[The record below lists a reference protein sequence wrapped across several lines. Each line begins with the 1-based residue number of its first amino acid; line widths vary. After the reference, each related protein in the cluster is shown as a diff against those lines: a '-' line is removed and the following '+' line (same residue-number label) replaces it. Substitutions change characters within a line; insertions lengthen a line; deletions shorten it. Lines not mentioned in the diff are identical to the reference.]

1 MNERI
6 LRTRRWDIAFLT
18 PAVVMVVVFFVFPTA
33 FIVGTSLTDW
43 TGGTFSNVT
52 FSGLRN
58 YTRLFANEDFWRTML
73 NTLIWMLSAVV
84 IHVPLAF
91 LIALIL
97 YRHPPGW
104 RVLRVVYFFPQII
117 APLAL
122 AYMWIFI
129 YSYNF
134 GIINGILKTLG
145 LDGLVTNWLGNPNTS
160 LGAIIFSWLFN
171 IGFFMVIFLSQI
183 GTIPTELFEAAEI
196 DGASELQKDVLI
208 TIPILKTTV
217 GVAILLALTNTFK
230 AFALPFIMTGGGPG
244 VSSQILPIMMYKN
257 MLSNRASS
265 ANAIALI
272 MLVLGT
278 VVVLGVMRVFRV
290 RSEE

>member
-1 MNERI
+1 
-6 LRTRRWDIAFLT
+6 
-18 PAVVMVVVFFVFPTA
+18 MVVIFFVFPTI
-33 FIVGTSLTDW
+33 FIVATSLTNW
-43 TGGTFSNVT
+43 TGGTFSGVEFT
-52 FSGLRN
+52 GARN
-58 YTRLFANEDFWRTML
+58 YIRLFGNEDFWRTML
-73 NTLIWMLSAVV
+73 NTLIWMLSAVI

-129 YSYNF
+129 YNYNF
-134 GIINGILKTLG
+134 GIINGILEAIG

-183 GTIPTELFEAAEI
+183 GTIPSELFEAAEI
-196 DGASELQKDVLI
+196 DGASEFQKDALI
-208 TIPILKTTV
+208 TVPILKTTI
-217 GVAILLALTNTFK
+217 GVTILLALTNTFK

-257 MLSNRASS
+257 MLANRAAS
-265 ANAIALI
+265 ANAIAFL

-278 VVVLGVMRVFRV
+278 IVVLGVMQVFRV